1 MEVESTNNYVI
12 QDEDEEETLDVGS
25 SSNSRLNKREGKH
38 KKIKKRRSE
47 QEVDSNEDDYL
58 DKGNDK
64 QEGIKKDSV
73 LRKILK
79 SFSV

>member
-1 MEVESTNNYVI
+1 
-12 QDEDEEETLDVGS
+12 LDVGS
-25 SSNSRLNKREGKH
+25 SSNSRLNKREVKH

-47 QEVDSNEDDYL
+47 YEVDSNEDDYL